1 MGMDP
6 VAETQQCSTRNQ
18 YETYILGGQKWGKVS
33 ENGDDAPQIRGTCGN
48 PDALNDQVGFD
59 ILIFRPNDLSNTQ
72 MGLSENTNLPIEM
85 AIWWPNF
92 QGLLHYLFTILQMGV
107 S

>member
-1 MGMDP
+1 
-6 VAETQQCSTRNQ
+6 
-18 YETYILGGQKWGKVS
+18 
-33 ENGDDAPQIRGTCGN
+33 
-48 PDALNDQVGFD
+48 
-59 ILIFRPNDLSNTQ
+59 